1 MHIGITGSSGLIGTH
16 LCNALSSRGHRLTL
30 FMRKPCS
37 AAPALS
43 GARVVQWDAGS
54 GSPDT
59 KYLSDLDAVVHLA
72 GEPIAS
78 GRWSKR
84 KKLAIRHSRVHGT
97 RFLVDALR
105 RADKLPPV
113 LISAS
118 AVGYYGS
125 RGDEGL
131 NEESSMGVDFLAGVA
146 RDWEKEALKL
156 TGLGARVVTARF
168 GIVLSSKGGA
178 LPKMIPPFRFL
189 LGAALGSGR
198 QYMSWIHVD
207 DAVNMIEYALQNEQV
222 EGPLNVTAPTPVTNS
237 EFSSLVGKVLHR
249 PVFLRVPG
257 FVLKLLLGEMAEALL
272 LNGQRVEPQKALR
285 AGYQFKFPEL
295 EGALRDLL

>member
-16 LCNALSSRGHRLTL
+16 LCNTLSSRGHRLTL

-43 GARVVQWDAGS
+43 GVRVVQWDAGS

-59 KYLSDLDAVVHLA
+59 KYLSDLDAVIHLA

-125 RGDEGL
+125 RGDERL
-131 NEESSMGVDFLAGVA
+131 FEESPMGADFLSGVA
-146 RDWEKEALKL
+146 RDWEKEALRL
-156 TGLGARVVTARF
+156 TGLGARVVVARF
-168 GIVLSSKGGA
+168 GIVLSSAGGA
-178 LPKMIPPFRFL
+178 LPKMVPPFRFL
-189 LGAALGSGR
+189 LGGSLGSGK
-198 QYMSWIHVD
+198 QYMSWIHID
-207 DAVNMIEYALQNEQV
+207 DVVNMIEFSLQNEQV
-222 EGPLNVTAPTPVTNS
+222 EGPLNVTAPKPVTNA
-237 EFSSLVGKVLHR
+237 EFSSLIGKVLRR
-249 PVFLRVPG
+249 PVFFKVPAFILRI
-257 FVLKLLLGEMAEALL
+257 LLGEMAGPLL

-295 EGALRDLL
+295 ESALRDLL